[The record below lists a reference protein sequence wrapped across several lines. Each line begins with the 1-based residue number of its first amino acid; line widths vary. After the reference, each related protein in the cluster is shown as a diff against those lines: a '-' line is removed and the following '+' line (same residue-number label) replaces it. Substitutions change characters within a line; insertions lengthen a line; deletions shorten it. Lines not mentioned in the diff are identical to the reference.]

1 MSLLQSER
9 AARAAA
15 RGASAALLLTLGV
28 ALTAGPADAQDLALK
43 RSAVRPQATACPVI
57 PLPRQPGA
65 QQQRDA
71 RQRAAVAQEAAIVG
85 NQRAAR
91 EQFGRAAQLDPSN
104 EEIAYQYGR
113 TLEDTGSPAEA
124 LREYCRY
131 ITLAPASGDAA
142 DVRARIAALAP
153 PAPAR
158 NGGDK
163 ATPEF
168 RAGLA
173 SFDRGQYEEAERAFG
188 RAIADAPAWAD
199 AHYNR
204 GLARLGQR
212 KTADAVID
220 LRRYLELRPDAPDR
234 VTVLTQVAGIE
245 RPLPFTPGG
254 ALGRGVIPGLGQ
266 FYTRRPLFGTAV
278 LAAVGGGVA
287 YALQSKQEL
296 RQDSLPVTLLDGRT
310 VMQPDGLPYSVTVRP
325 NAATGVAIAAGV
337 TAVAAIE
344 SYVYARRM
352 RSQALSGRVRRT
364 ASLRVRPLPSNDPR
378 TMGMALDLTL
388 PVALGA
394 GGWPG
399 R

>member
-1 MSLLQSER
+1 MIRFASEW
-9 AARAAA
+9 AARAATRA
-15 RGASAALLLTLGV
+15 ACAALLSTLGV
-28 ALTAGPADAQDLALK
+28 ALVARPAGAQNLTLK

-57 PLPRQPGA
+57 ALPRQPGA
-65 QQQRDA
+65 PQQNDA
-71 RQRAAVAQEAAIVG
+71 RQQASLAQEAAIVG

-91 EQFGRAAQLDPSN
+91 ALFGRAAQLDPSN

-113 TLEDTGSPAEA
+113 TLEDTGSPADA

-153 PAPAR
+153 PTPAR
-158 NGGDK
+158 DGGDQ
-163 ATPEF
+163 ATPQF
-168 RAGLA
+168 RAGLV
-173 SFDRGQYEEAERAFG
+173 SFDRRQYEEAERAFG
-188 RAIADAPAWAD
+188 RAIAGAPTWAD

-212 KTADAVID
+212 KTVEAVTD

-234 VTVLTQVAGIE
+234 VTVLTQVAAIE

-254 ALGRGVIPGLGQ
+254 ALGRGIIPGLGQ
-266 FYTRRPLFGTAV
+266 FYTRRPLFGAV
-278 LAAVGGGVA
+278 VLGAAGGGVA
-287 YALQSKQEL
+287 YALQSKKEL
-296 RQDSLPVTLLDGRT
+296 RQDSVPVTLIDGRT
-310 VMQPDGLPYSVTVRP
+310 VMQPNGRPYSVTVRP
-325 NAATGVAIAAGV
+325 NVATGVAIAAGV

-344 SYVYARRM
+344 SYVYARRA

-364 ASLRVRPLPSNDPR
+364 ASLRVRPLPSTDAR
-378 TMGMALDLTL
+378 SMGMALDLTL
-388 PVALGA
+388 LVALGGWA
-394 GGWPG
+394 G

>member
-1 MSLLQSER
+1 MV
-9 AARAAA
+9 
-15 RGASAALLLTLGV
+15 LTLGA
-28 ALTAGPADAQDLALK
+28 ALATRPAHAQDLALK
-43 RSAVRPQATACPVI
+43 RSAARPQATACPVI

-65 QQQRDA
+65 QQQNDA
-71 RQRAAVAQEAAIVG
+71 RQRASVAQEAAIVG

-113 TLEDTGSPAEA
+113 TLEETGSPGEA

-158 NGGDK
+158 NGGDQ
-163 ATPEF
+163 ATPQF
-168 RAGLA
+168 RAGLV

-188 RAIADAPAWAD
+188 RAIADAPTWAD

-212 KTADAVID
+212 KTVDAVAD

-254 ALGRGVIPGLGQ
+254 ALGRGIIPGLGQ
-266 FYTRRPLFGTAV
+266 LYTRRPLLGVVV
-278 LAAVGGGVA
+278 LAAAGGGVA

-296 RQDSLPVTLLDGRT
+296 RQDSLTFTLVNGQQVR
-310 VMQPDGLPYSVTVRP
+310 QPSGNPYNVTVRP
-325 NAATGVAIAAGV
+325 NAATGAAIAAGV
-337 TAVAAIE
+337 TAAAAIE
-344 SYVYARRM
+344 SYVYARRL

-388 PVALGA
+388 PVTLGA
-394 GGWPG
+394 GGWLG
-399 R
+399 H